1 MICMWSSQFF
11 WKFLLIT
18 AGLNLLGVITFAT
31 MFIRNSDRVLTEEH
45 DQRLHSAAILLR
57 SGLAEQIDSDHPI
70 DIQKTVSVLG
80 KELGLRIT
88 LLDPGGT
95 LLADSFYSPGD
106 YTRAAENQKERL
118 EILRAETS
126 QDGFGRSERISPTQG
141 MAMRYFAIRL
151 GAKGDSKESVRFGF
165 GI

>member
-1 MICMWSSQFF
+1 MWSSQFF

-31 MFIRNSDRVLTEEH
+31 MFIRNSDRMLTEEH
-45 DQRLHSAAILLR
+45 DQRLQSAAILLQ
-57 SGLAEQIDSDHPI
+57 SGLAEQIDSDHSI

-95 LLADSFYSPGD
+95 LLADSFYPPG
-106 YTRAAENQKERL
+106 
-118 EILRAETS
+118 
-126 QDGFGRSERISPTQG
+126 
-141 MAMRYFAIRL
+141 
-151 GAKGDSKESVRFGF
+151 
-165 GI
+165 